1 MKKTL
6 LIITL
11 FITGVCFGQT
21 YDHIEFYD
29 DGISPKVI
37 KTYKES
43 KGMLELVKAITW
55 YENGQ
60 KWLEEA
66 YKDGKLDGKW
76 VDWYENG
83 QKRTEFTYKDGKE
96 HGLSTIWYENGE
108 KVSEETFKDGEE
120 DGVST
125 GWYENGQKEYEG
137 TYKDGKEGGLWT
149 EWHDDGQKR
158 AEFTY
163 KGGEVISE
171 KCWDKDGYERE
182 CYSMKRLW
190 LK

>member
-6 LIITL
+6 LITTL

-60 KWLEEA
+60 KWLEE
-66 YKDGKLDGKW
+66 
-76 VDWYENG
+76 
-83 QKRTEFTYKDGKE
+83 TYKD
-96 HGLSTIWYENGE
+96 
-108 KVSEETFKDGEE
+108 
-120 DGVST
+120 
-125 GWYENGQKEYEG
+125 
-137 TYKDGKEGGLWT
+137 
-149 EWHDDGQKR
+149 
-158 AEFTY
+158 
-163 KGGEVISE
+163 GEVISE
-171 KCWDKDGYERE
+171 KCWDEDGYERE

>member
-1 MKKTL
+1 MCNFLYDTPLAQIKEFKMKKTL
-6 LIITL
+6 LITRL

-60 KWLEEA
+60 KWLEET
-66 YKDGKLDGKW
+66 YKDGKLAGKW

-83 QKRTEFTYKDGKE
+83 EKRTEFTYKDGKE
-96 HGLSTIWYENGE
+96 HGLKTYWYENGEKRTEFNYKDGKEYGLSTIWYENGE
-108 KVSEETFKDGEE
+108 KVSEETFK
-120 DGVST
+120 
-125 GWYENGQKEYEG
+125 
-137 TYKDGKEGGLWT
+137 
-149 EWHDDGQKR
+149 
-158 AEFTY
+158 
-163 KGGEVISE
+163 VI
-171 KCWDKDGYERE
+171 
-182 CYSMKRLW
+182 
-190 LK
+190 

>member
-6 LIITL
+6 LITTL

-60 KWLEEA
+60 KWLEET
-66 YKDGKLDGKW
+66 YKDGKLAGKW
-76 VDWYENG
+76 VD
-83 QKRTEFTYKDGKE
+83 
-96 HGLSTIWYENGE
+96 WYENGE

-137 TYKDGKEGGLWT
+137 TYKDGKEDGLWT
-149 EWHDDGQKR
+149 EWHDNGQKR

-163 KGGEVISE
+163 KDGEVISE
-171 KCWDKDGYERE
+171 KCWDEDGYERE

>member
-6 LIITL
+6 LITTL

-60 KWLEEA
+60 KWLEET
-66 YKDGKLDGKW
+66 YKDGKLAGKW
-76 VDWYENG
+76 VD
-83 QKRTEFTYKDGKE
+83 
-96 HGLSTIWYENGE
+96 WYENGE
-108 KVSEETFKDGEE
+108 KVSEETFKDGE
-120 DGVST
+120 
-125 GWYENGQKEYEG
+125 
-137 TYKDGKEGGLWT
+137 
-149 EWHDDGQKR
+149 
-158 AEFTY
+158 
-163 KGGEVISE
+163 VISE
-171 KCWDKDGYERE
+171 KCWDEDGYERE